1 MRADAVMKRCSGA
14 IVMAKRRCEGLRE
27 ATGAD
32 LRSWAALP
40 QSRRSGYTRRKR
52 CAHVSPRRMGGARM
66 GAVRSRISMTIISAP
81 QCRQTKAGRA
91 ATTASCGGMLNSGK
105 RRKPNTD
112 RPTVMYRVRRGE
124 TRTPIRGIHLR
135 ETTSRRSSSARV
147 RSSSSAINFS
157 SGSTV

>member
-1 MRADAVMKRCSGA
+1 MRADAVIKRCSGA

-66 GAVRSRISMTIISAP
+66 GAVRSRISMTIIGAP

-112 RPTVMYRVRRGE
+112 RPAVTYRVRWGGNADFHWRYSF
-124 TRTPIRGIHLR
+124 TRDNVASVKLSTGPLQFQCDQFF
-135 ETTSRRSSSARV
+135 V
-147 RSSSSAINFS
+147 R
-157 SGSTV
+157 